1 MRGLRSIG
9 LIVATCA
16 SLLGCASVHN
26 IPVNVPLG
34 GSGVTDKL
42 TIGFEDPAARDDL
55 LIGLSFSGGG
65 TRAAAF
71 SFGVLQEMDRVRMP
85 HATDSMF
92 DRIDFISGVSGGS
105 VTAAYVGL
113 KKRAALVDFRERFLL
128 RNAEEGLQTTLSLGT
143 IGRAFSGGINDS
155 TGFTKWLDAN
165 LFDGANFGQF
175 RNVGSPRVWINASD
189 IYNRVPF
196 VFDATAFT
204 AICSDIS
211 QYPLSNAVAAS
222 AAVPI
227 AFAPAV
233 VQAFPGT
240 CNEPLPTWI
249 ARAAA
254 DRNAPPMLSSY
265 AKAVVRYR
273 EGAVPYIKLM
283 DGGLVDNYGISGF
296 TIARASSDTA
306 YGPLTPQQAV
316 RVRRGIFLVVD
327 SKAGLSGD
335 WINTVEGPSGVD
347 VVKAA
352 VDTTIDASVGAS
364 YSAFDRTMS
373 EWQSAL
379 IRWRCGLSAAE
390 RARYGAPAGW
400 NCKDLRFFIGRLG
413 FDQLDPARAAVLE
426 TVPTR
431 FQLPPQQVDDVI
443 AAGRDVLRASPAFRA
458 FAASM

>member
-1 MRGLRSIG
+1 
-9 LIVATCA
+9 
-16 SLLGCASVHN
+16 
-26 IPVNVPLG
+26 
-34 GSGVTDKL
+34 
-42 TIGFEDPAARDDL
+42 
-55 LIGLSFSGGG
+55 
-65 TRAAAF
+65 
-71 SFGVLQEMDRVRMP
+71 
-85 HATDSMF
+85 
-92 DRIDFISGVSGGS
+92 
-105 VTAAYVGL
+105 
-113 KKRAALVDFRERFLL
+113 
-128 RNAEEGLQTTLSLGT
+128 
-143 IGRAFSGGINDS
+143 
-155 TGFTKWLDAN
+155 
-165 LFDGANFGQF
+165 
-175 RNVGSPRVWINASD
+175 
-189 IYNRVPF
+189 
-196 VFDATAFT
+196 
-204 AICSDIS
+204 
-211 QYPLSNAVAAS
+211 
-222 AAVPI
+222 
-227 AFAPAV
+227 
-233 VQAFPGT
+233 
-240 CNEPLPTWI
+240 
-249 ARAAA
+249 
-254 DRNAPPMLSSY
+254 
-265 AKAVVRYR
+265 
-273 EGAVPYIKLM
+273 M

-373 EWQSAL
+373 EWQGSL

-413 FDQLDPARAAVLE
+413 FDQLESARAAVLE